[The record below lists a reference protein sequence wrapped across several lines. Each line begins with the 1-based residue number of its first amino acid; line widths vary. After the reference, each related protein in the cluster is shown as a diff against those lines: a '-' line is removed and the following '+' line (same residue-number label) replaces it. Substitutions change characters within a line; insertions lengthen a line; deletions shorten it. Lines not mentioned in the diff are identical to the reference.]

1 MHDKFKPVRKKG
13 AYNAT
18 RTKKWDGKK
27 WVPVNVVHKG
37 QKATLNGK
45 PVAADGKGNWR
56 SPGTRG
62 NSLEGTKPGKV
73 KGSYQSGDSNRK
85 PSTTSKPTKAKS
97 SKNSYT
103 VTGVEYDMTSGSS
116 ISKTGK
122 DGTKYRSTYGYSIDP
137 KTGKRTSNPKPKS
150 TPTSST
156 PTRST
161 STRSTPSRSTP
172 TRSTTTSSAPTSST
186 PRTTTRTPQSKDM
199 DANYKAW
206 AKAHPALAKKVK
218 KGQAGYEAIHGST
231 SSTPAAPK
239 PTGAFKPGGTAKFP
253 EGRRSTNKP
262 NIGTNENP
270 FKPSGSAKFPERT
283 GSVLKAADK
292 VPARQ
297 GVTKG
302 IRAGSSTE
310 TKPVYGT
317 GNHRGA
323 GNGAPGA
330 QRSSLKTTATKTK
343 PTPAKPA
350 DKKPANQ
357 KPLTVPLN
365 QIPKDLTG
373 AAGRKY
379 LADLDAGKLTRKRK

>member
-37 QKATLNGK
+37 LRATLDGK
-45 PVAADGKGNWR
+45 TVVADGKGNWR
-56 SPGTRG
+56 APGTPG

-73 KGSYQSGDSNRK
+73 TGSYQSGNRNRK
-85 PSTTSKPTKAKS
+85 PSTTSKPTKAKTP
-97 SKNSYT
+97 KNTYT
-103 VTGVEYDMTSGSS
+103 VTGVEYDRTSGSS

-137 KTGKRTSNPKPKS
+137 KTGKRTSWPKPEP

-161 STRSTPSRSTP
+161 STRSTPTRSTP

-283 GSVLKAADK
+283 GSILKAA
-292 VPARQ
+292 
-297 GVTKG
+297 GTK
-302 IRAGSSTE
+302 
-310 TKPVYGT
+310 TKTVSGT

>member
-97 SKNSYT
+97 SKNNYT

-137 KTGKRTSNPKPKS
+137 KTGKRTSNPKPKPTPSRSTPSRSTSTGS
-150 TPTSST
+150 TPTRST

-161 STRSTPSRSTP
+161 STGSTPST
-172 TRSTTTSSAPTSST
+172 ST
-186 PRTTTRTPQSKDM
+186 PRTTTRTPQKKGEGGM

-206 AKAHPALAKKVK
+206 AKAHPELAKKVK

-283 GSVLKAADK
+283 GSILKAA
-292 VPARQ
+292 
-297 GVTKG
+297 GTK
-302 IRAGSSTE
+302 
-310 TKPVYGT
+310 TKTVSGT

-330 QRSSLKTTATKTK
+330 QRSSLKTTPTKTK
-343 PTPAKPA
+343 TTPAKPA
-350 DKKPANQ
+350 DKKPAKQ

>member
-27 WVPVNVVHKG
+27 WVAVNVVHKG

-45 PVAADGKGNWR
+45 PVVADGKGSWR

-62 NSLEGTKPGKV
+62 NSLEGTKPGKA
-73 KGSYQSGDSNRK
+73 KGSYQAADSNRK
-85 PSTTSKPTKAKS
+85 PSTTSKPKPTAKPQVGRNWSKPHGQVSNKPSEGDRSTWAKS
-97 SKNSYT
+97 K
-103 VTGVEYDMTSGSS
+103 
-116 ISKTGK
+116 
-122 DGTKYRSTYGYSIDP
+122 P
-137 KTGKRTSNPKPKS
+137 QPKPQ
-150 TPTSST
+150 PTT
-156 PTRST
+156 T
-161 STRSTPSRSTP
+161 TRSTP
-172 TRSTTTSSAPTSST
+172 TTSSSTTSSSTTST
-186 PRTTTRTPQSKDM
+186 PRTTTRTTQKKAEGGM

-206 AKAHPALAKKVK
+206 AKAHPELAKKVK

-239 PTGAFKPGGTAKFP
+239 ATGAFKPGGTAKFP

-262 NIGTNENP
+262 KIGTNENP
-270 FKPSGSAKFPERT
+270 IKPSGSAKFPERT
-283 GSVLKAADK
+283 GSVLKPAGK

-302 IRAGSSTE
+302 IRAGARTDARNQVV
-310 TKPVYGT
+310 K
-317 GNHRGA
+317 GA
-323 GNGAPGA
+323 RAAAKADKSPG
-330 QRSSLKTTATKTK
+330 QRASLKTTS
-343 PTPAKPA
+343 AKPLA
-350 DKKPANQ
+350 
-357 KPLTVPLN
+357 VPLN